1 MPIGAGAQVAADMAP
16 VSVGWLAASI
26 AHVRQFCGVGDL
38 VGVPGSLVWHSRY
51 SCRSP
56 GLAFFERSVTRH
68 GGGVRERRAIDS

>member
-26 AHVRQFCGVGDL
+26 AHVRQFCGVGDP